1 MTNYIKMNT
10 GGKYC
15 KLCESC
21 LCEMLN
27 ESEIKISPNVFHNNI
42 CSFHY
47 QYCKM
52 DINAKEKKMFEETER
67 NFFVDLV
74 EYNIIKQEIRDA
86 TIVFLIKFLNE
97 YFGW

>member
-1 MTNYIKMNT
+1 MTNYIKMNA

-15 KLCESC
+15 KLCEDC

-27 ESEIKISPNVFHNNI
+27 DPEIKISPNIFHNNI
-42 CSFHY
+42 CAFHHK
-47 QYCKM
+47 YCKI
-52 DINAKEKKMFEETER
+52 DINAKEKKMFEETGR

-74 EYNIIKQEIRDA
+74 EYNIINQEIRDA

-97 YFGW
+97 YFG